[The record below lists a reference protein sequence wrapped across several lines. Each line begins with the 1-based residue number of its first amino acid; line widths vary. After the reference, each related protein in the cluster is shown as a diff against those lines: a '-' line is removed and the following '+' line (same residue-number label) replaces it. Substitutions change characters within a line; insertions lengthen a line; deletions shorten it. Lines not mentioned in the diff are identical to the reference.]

1 MEEQRFTQVRIFV
14 LLDLLDKFNPFVGL
28 FIYVSGLLEVGA
40 SKRPGASSPPT
51 VKAFFL
57 YY

>member
-28 FIYVSGLLEVGA
+28 FIYVSA
-40 SKRPGASSPPT
+40 KQ
-51 VKAFFL
+51 
-57 YY
+57 